1 MQYTKLSV
9 AGCAA
14 LMFGLI
20 ACSGEDGKDGVNG
33 VNGLNGADGASCEVK
48 SLKDESGYKVLCGGD
63 SVGVLLNGKT
73 GATGKQG
80 VAGATGAK
88 GDTGKTGE
96 SCTAQV
102 NSTKDG
108 YDVLCGGKVVG
119 TLKNGAPGESC
130 TTSEAEEGIK
140 ITCGTTSTVLK
151 NKSCTVKETADKD
164 GTKGLQMTCDDGTGG
179 TVWNGK
185 SGTSCTAKKDGDEL
199 KMYCDDKLVGSV
211 TDGTS
216 CVSTD
221 NGEGVVTVKCGDAE
235 PVVIAKAMCGDKT
248 YDPADQFC
256 AGVKLYDKCG
266 TGTNK
271 VTYKVN
277 AEYCENGVV
286 TPMCIVAKLGE
297 PENPYSVNVTDV
309 FMRAPKAN
317 EFCWNGFITK
327 KCGGKEFGDYE
338 YCGKTAD
345 NSADSIMT
353 YCAPDYD
360 MDKLYATL
368 LKQMP
373 ETPDV
378 EDDDE
383 YIPDYFG
390 MEALLG
396 NQREIYTTMD
406 VQFYLTA
413 LESVKVKAT
422 QFCVENELV
431 VNKCGTKTF
440 KPKEEFCDRRDNHI
454 YKKVKIGNTWWMAE
468 NLAFEYKLP
477 RKDGTNAK
485 TAGKN
490 ILFEDTL
497 YQNYANE
504 AITAA
509 GRYYT
514 WASAIGEGDV
524 RYNNENALPKTI
536 TNDLVDIDLD
546 DDDDVVYRKLLVNEL
561 VTYKMIPGACPD
573 GWRLPTREELTDLVT
588 TYKKDAEAKANLS
601 RTSGYYQIEYKNVAK
616 PGDEP
621 EYAVDWA
628 EFFDVEN
635 AYLWT
640 IEDASDA
647 KAYGLMTPENLTLDN
662 SAIGEYEK
670 TLALPIRCVLADY

>member
-96 SCTAQV
+96 SCSVEAIT
-102 NSTKDG
+102 DG
-108 YDVLCGGKVVG
+108 YKVLCGGKEVG
-119 TLKNGAPGESC
+119 TLKNGAKGESC

-164 GTKGLQMTCDDGTGG
+164 GTKGIQMTCDDGTGG

-256 AGVKLYDKCG
+256 VLTTLFDKCG
-266 TGTNK
+266 TDAKK
-271 VTYKVN
+271 VAYNVSS
-277 AEYCENGVV
+277 EYCEAGVV
-286 TPMCIVAKLGE
+286 TPMCIDVEFEDQVEVAVKQNGIR
-297 PENPYSVNVTDV
+297 
-309 FMRAPKAN
+309 MRAPKAD

-338 YCGKTAD
+338 FCGTTNDRTK
-345 NSADSIMT
+345 DSIMT
-353 YCAPDYD
+353 YCARYTRIDD
-360 MDKLYATL
+360 IIINLNKSRIVRDAD
-368 LKQMP
+368 
-373 ETPDV
+373 E
-378 EDDDE
+378 EDLDARAE
-383 YIPDYFG
+383 LFSF
-390 MEALLG
+390 
-396 NQREIYTTMD
+396 IYGASSP
-406 VQFYLTA
+406 YSWS
-413 LESVKVKAT
+413 SVNTFFVDLDQYKVKPT
-422 QFCVENELV
+422 QFCDDDLEAVF
-431 VNKCGTKTF
+431 NKCGDKTF
-440 KPKEEFCDRRDNHI
+440 SPKKQFCDRRDNHI
-454 YKKVKIGNTWWMAE
+454 YNMVKVAVAVGSSDSITWMGE

-477 RKDGTNAK
+477 LIENGRIKVGGKVMYFEKDAY
-485 TAGKN
+485 
-490 ILFEDTL
+490 E
-497 YQNYANE
+497 NYAGE
-504 AITAA
+504 D
-509 GRYYT
+509 GFRYYT
-514 WASAIGEGDV
+514 WASATGAGDD
-524 RYNNENALPKTI
+524 RSALPQAFIRAAQGDELESHK
-536 TNDLVDIDLD
+536 
-546 DDDDVVYRKLLVNEL
+546 L
-561 VTYKMIPGACPD
+561 VTGACPE
-573 GWRLPTREELTDLVT
+573 GWRLPTKGELQTLVASRELLKSFNVT
-588 TYKKDAEAKANLS
+588 A
-601 RTSGYYQIEYKNVAK
+601 SGYY
-616 PGDEP
+616 
-621 EYAVDWA
+621 
-628 EFFDVEN
+628 DVE
-635 AYLWT
+635 LVT
-640 IEDASDA
+640 D
-647 KAYGLMTPENLTLDN
+647 PETEKVTANLTLMSADDAFIWSETDN
-662 SAIGEYEK
+662 DPTANISGGGAKAIALMYPHDSNVLETTFGAYTK
-670 TLALPIRCVLADY
+670 TFALPIRCVKAVN

>member
-1 MQYTKLSV
+1 MHYTKLSV

-96 SCTAQV
+96 SCSVQSIT
-102 NSTKDG
+102 DG
-108 YDVLCGGKVVG
+108 YKVLCGGKEVG
-119 TLKNGAPGESC
+119 TLKNGAKGESC

-164 GTKGLQMTCDDGTGG
+164 GTKGIQMTCDDGTGG

-256 AGVKLYDKCG
+256 VLTTLFDKCG
-266 TGTNK
+266 TDAKK
-271 VTYKVN
+271 VAYNVSS
-277 AEYCENGVV
+277 EYCEAGVV
-286 TPMCIVAKLGE
+286 TPMCIAVEFKDQVGVE
-297 PENPYSVNVTDV
+297 VEDRGIS
-309 FMRAPKAN
+309 MRAPKAD

-338 YCGKTAD
+338 FCGTTNDRTK
-345 NSADSIMT
+345 DSIMT
-353 YCAPDYD
+353 YCARYTRIDDIIINLNKSRIVRDADEEELDPRAELFSFIYGASSP
-360 MDKLYATL
+360 YSWSSVNTFF
-368 LKQMP
+368 
-373 ETPDV
+373 V
-378 EDDDE
+378 ELDQ
-383 YIPDYFG
+383 Y
-390 MEALLG
+390 
-396 NQREIYTTMD
+396 
-406 VQFYLTA
+406 
-413 LESVKVKAT
+413 KVKPT
-422 QFCVENELV
+422 QFCDEELEMV
-431 VNKCGTKTF
+431 FNKCGDKTF
-440 KPKEEFCDRRDNHI
+440 SPKKQFCDRRDNHV
-454 YKKVKIGNTWWMAE
+454 YSVVKVGSNWWMGE

-477 RKDGTNAK
+477 KIEEGRIV
-485 TAGKN
+485 TAGKV
-490 ILFEDTL
+490 IDFEKDA
-497 YQNYANE
+497 YENYAGE
-504 AITAA
+504 D
-509 GRYYT
+509 GFRYYT
-514 WASAIGEGDV
+514 WASATGAGDV
-524 RYNNENALPKTI
+524 RTTSTLPQAFI
-536 TNDLVDIDLD
+536 TAAQGDELESH
-546 DDDDVVYRKLLVNEL
+546 KL
-561 VTYKMIPGACPD
+561 VTGACPE
-573 GWRLPTREELTDLVT
+573 GWRLPTKGELKTLVESRELLKTFNVT
-588 TYKKDAEAKANLS
+588 A
-601 RTSGYYQIEYKNVAK
+601 SGYYNVEFVVDPETEKEVAK
-616 PGDEP
+616 TTLMSADD
-621 EYAVDWA
+621 A
-628 EFFDVEN
+628 F
-635 AYLWT
+635 LWSNT
-640 IEDASDA
+640 DDDTDASISAGGKKAIALMYPHDLSVLETTFDA
-647 KAYGLMTPENLTLDN
+647 YT
-662 SAIGEYEK
+662 K
-670 TLALPIRCVLADY
+670 TLALPIRCVAIDD

>member
-96 SCTAQV
+96 SCNAQV

-119 TLKNGAPGESC
+119 TLKNGVNGESC

-164 GTKGLQMTCDDGTGG
+164 GTKGIQMTCDDGTGG

-256 AGVKLYDKCG
+256 VLTTLFDKCG
-266 TGTNK
+266 TDAKK
-271 VTYKVN
+271 VAYNVSS
-277 AEYCENGVV
+277 EYCEAGVV
-286 TPMCIVAKLGE
+286 TPMCIAVEFKDQVGVE
-297 PENPYSVNVTDV
+297 VEDRGIS
-309 FMRAPKAN
+309 MRAPKAD

-338 YCGKTAD
+338 FCGKTAD
-345 NSADSIMT
+345 RSKDSIMT
-353 YCAPDYD
+353 YCARYTRIDD
-360 MDKLYATL
+360 IIINLNKSRIV
-368 LKQMP
+368 P
-373 ETPDV
+373 EAEEEEVNARAELFSFIYGASSPYSWSSV
-378 EDDDE
+378 NK
-383 YIPDYFG
+383 FFV
-390 MEALLG
+390 ALD
-396 NQREIYTTMD
+396 QY
-406 VQFYLTA
+406 
-413 LESVKVKAT
+413 KVKPT
-422 QFCVENELV
+422 QFCEDEAVY
-431 VNKCGTKTF
+431 NKCGDKTF
-440 KPKEEFCDRRDNHI
+440 SPKTQFCDRRDNHI
-454 YKKVKIGNTWWMAE
+454 YSKVKIGNKWWMGE

-477 RKDGTNAK
+477 LIEDGRIKTGGKVMYFEKDAY
-485 TAGKN
+485 
-490 ILFEDTL
+490 E
-497 YQNYANE
+497 NYAGE
-504 AITAA
+504 D
-509 GRYYT
+509 GFRYYT
-514 WASAIGEGDV
+514 WKSARG
-524 RYNNENALPKTI
+524 
-536 TNDLVDIDLD
+536 D
-546 DDDDVVYRKLLVNEL
+546 DDDRSALPDAFINAAKGDELESHKLVTGACPEGWKLPTKDELQTLVESRELLKSFNVAASGYYDVEL
-561 VTYKMIPGACPD
+561 VTDPETKK
-573 GWRLPTREELTDLVT
+573 VT
-588 TYKKDAEAKANLS
+588 A
-601 RTSGYYQIEYKNVAK
+601 
-616 PGDEP
+616 
-621 EYAVDWA
+621 
-628 EFFDVEN
+628 
-635 AYLWT
+635 
-640 IEDASDA
+640 
-647 KAYGLMTPENLTLDN
+647 NLTLMSADDAFIWSSTDN
-662 SAIGEYEK
+662 DPDANIVAEGAKAIALMYPHDSNVLETTFGAYTK
-670 TLALPIRCVLADY
+670 TFALPIRCVSDIPVIDDGDGEP